1 MNGEVGRNTEFQ
13 GGAYEVKYP
22 SFHTQQQ
29 GAGHTYQ
36 FRSVLDNIQPS
47 GNGASLADRS
57 RMYRGGKLPSLNGRS
72 ENTDQKAQWLD
83 SPYRTFG

>member
-1 MNGEVGRNTEFQ
+1 MNGEGRNEQFQ

-22 SFHTQQQ
+22 SFQSQQV
-29 GAGHTYQ
+29 GAGRSFQ
-36 FRSVLDNIQPS
+36 MKSVLDNVQPS
-47 GNGASLADRS
+47 GNGASMGDRA

-72 ENTDQKAQWLD
+72 EGTDAKAQWLD